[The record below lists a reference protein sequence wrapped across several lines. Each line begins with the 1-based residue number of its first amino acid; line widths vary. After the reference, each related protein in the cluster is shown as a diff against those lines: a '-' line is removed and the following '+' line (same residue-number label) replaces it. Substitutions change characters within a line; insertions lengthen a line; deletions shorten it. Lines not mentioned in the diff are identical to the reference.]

1 MLVVRADGHMEENA
15 ARTEAN
21 AARSERRRRL
31 AQAYQDKEDED
42 NLAEGA
48 SIVRYC
54 EWCNHLLNDG
64 SGMLHSETL
73 CTERMRKDKM
83 RHDSGLAADA
93 REKRARQEP

>member
-1 MLVVRADGHMEENA
+1 MADGNMEARA

-42 NLAEGA
+42 NLAQVV

-54 EWCNHLLNDG
+54 EQCNHRLNDG

-73 CTERMRKDKM
+73 CTERMRKDKI
-83 RHDSGLAADA
+83 RHESCLAADA
-93 REKRARQEP
+93 REKHINI